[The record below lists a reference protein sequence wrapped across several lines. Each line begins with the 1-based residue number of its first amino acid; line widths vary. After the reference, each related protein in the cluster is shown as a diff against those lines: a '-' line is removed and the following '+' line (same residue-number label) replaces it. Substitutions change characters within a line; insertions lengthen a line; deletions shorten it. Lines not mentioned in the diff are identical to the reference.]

1 MILAN
6 REILSSFPHGALS
19 TPEMWRAATRPHLDG
34 HGAEILFGDREERFL
49 DEEVALAPEVDAAYD
64 EAIDAAFAK
73 VMDLVCGP
81 AGEQ

>member
-1 MILAN
+1 MILALN
-6 REILSSFPHGALS
+6 RATLSSFTHGALP
-19 TPEMWRAATRPHLDG
+19 TPEMWRAATRPRLDG
-34 HGAEILFGDREERFL
+34 CSAEILFGDREERV
-49 DEEVALAPEVDAAYD
+49 DVDAAYD

>member
-1 MILAN
+1 MILASN
-6 REILSSFPHGALS
+6 RAILSSFSSGSLP

-34 HGAEILFGDREERFL
+34 HSAEILFGDREERL
-49 DEEVALAPEVDAAYD
+49 LAPEVDAAYD

-81 AGEQ
+81 AGEH